1 MNGSKNMNEPVLLSI
16 IIPAYNEASRKGPGI
31 REHMKSIGEYF
42 KTKDVSYEVVV
53 VNDGSKDDTA
63 RVVESCR
70 GYVANLALID
80 RKENKGKLFSVQE
93 GLLKA
98 NGKYRLFT
106 DADGATPISTL
117 DDFWKHIDA
126 GENVIIGSRDM
137 KQSKIEKHQPKI
149 KEMLGDAG
157 NLLIQ
162 YTLDLRGI
170 EDTQCGFKVFS
181 KEVVE
186 RIIPQMKAIRW
197 GGDFE
202 ILALAKK
209 MGYRII
215 EVPVT
220 WVDSGQ
226 STVGIKGYLQTL
238 KELFQ
243 VKWRMITGQYDLTEK

>member
-1 MNGSKNMNEPVLLSI
+1 MSEPILLSI

-31 REHMKSIGEYF
+31 REHMESIGEYF
-42 KTKDVSYEVVV
+42 KTKDVPYEVVI
-53 VNDGSKDDTA
+53 VNDGSKDNTA
-63 RVVESCR
+63 EVAEGCR
-70 GYVANLALID
+70 ALVANLTLID

-98 NGKYRLFT
+98 NGKFRLFT
-106 DADGATPISTL
+106 DADGATPINNL
-117 DDFWKHIDA
+117 DDFWPYIEK
-126 GENVIIGSRDM
+126 GEDVIIGSRDM
-137 KQSKIEKHQPKI
+137 QQSKIEKHQPKI
-149 KEMLGDAG
+149 KELLGDMG

-170 EDTQCGFKVFS
+170 EDTQCGFKVLS
-181 KEVVE
+181 KEIVE
-186 RIIPQMKAIRW
+186 KIIPQMKAVRW

-209 MGYRII
+209 MGYGII

-220 WVDSGQ
+220 WIDSGQ
-226 STVGIKGYLQTL
+226 STVGIKGYFLTL

-243 VKWRMITGQYDLTEK
+243 VKWRMCTGQYKIEKKK